1 MSAGT
6 PFSTPGRR
14 STVNNSRQLRPGV
27 RERLSTRI
35 PYEATHLIPVSIR
48 QDGNMKSARQETGTE
63 NEVIDDVTAGGPG
76 QGRMRMRER
85 LLWDVPLQF
94 SWTMEAESFTS
105 SLLHAGG
112 PLPNPGVTL
121 EQKTT
126 FVFVIFL
133 FIFLGI
139 LIVRC
144 FRILLDP
151 YRSMPTSTWA
161 DGLDGLEKGQFDY
174 ALA

>member
-1 MSAGT
+1 MDGET
-6 PFSTPGRR
+6 FTSTLLP
-14 STVNNSRQLRPGV
+14 
-27 RERLSTRI
+27 
-35 PYEATHLIPVSIR
+35 
-48 QDGNMKSARQETGTE
+48 
-63 NEVIDDVTAGGPG
+63 AGGAVHEG
-76 QGRMRMRER
+76 M
-85 LLWDVPLQF
+85 
-94 SWTMEAESFTS
+94 
-105 SLLHAGG
+105 
-112 PLPNPGVTL
+112 TL

-126 FVFVIFL
+126 FAFVIFL

-174 ALA
+174 VLA

>member
-1 MSAGT
+1 MDQV
-6 PFSTPGRR
+6 FSQRDKD
-14 STVNNSRQLRPGV
+14 N
-27 RERLSTRI
+27 
-35 PYEATHLIPVSIR
+35 A
-48 QDGNMKSARQETGTE
+48 A
-63 NEVIDDVTAGGPG
+63 GPG
-76 QGRMRMRER
+76 QLGRGRVRMPEW
-85 LLWDVPLQF
+85 LLWDYPLHF
-94 SWTMEAESFTS
+94 SWMMDGEPFTS
-105 SLLHAGG
+105 TLLRARG
-112 PLPNPGVTL
+112 PAPGHGMTL

-126 FVFVIFL
+126 FAFVIFL

>member
-1 MSAGT
+1 MGQISSQ
-6 PFSTPGRR
+6 PDQEKGREEGKE
-14 STVNNSRQLRPGV
+14 SVMHIFETTAQVP
-27 RERLSTRI
+27 ERYNKVHPSGFYYGLSK
-35 PYEATHLIPVSIR
+35 LM
-48 QDGNMKSARQETGTE
+48 MKR
-63 NEVIDDVTAGGPG
+63 
-76 QGRMRMRER
+76 RR
-85 LLWDVPLQF
+85 LWDYSFHLPWMMDGEIFAATLVP
-94 SWTMEAESFTS
+94 SGNVTPDS
-105 SLLHAGG
+105 SM
-112 PLPNPGVTL
+112 TL

-126 FVFVIFL
+126 FAFVILL

>member
-1 MSAGT
+1 MDHLFLRTERDRGLRSSRSRHGLEEFVMRKRKFWEHSFQLAWRMESET
-6 PFSTPGRR
+6 TST
-14 STVNNSRQLRPGV
+14 
-27 RERLSTRI
+27 
-35 PYEATHLIPVSIR
+35 
-48 QDGNMKSARQETGTE
+48 
-63 NEVIDDVTAGGPG
+63 
-76 QGRMRMRER
+76 
-85 LLWDVPLQF
+85 LLPAVDPAHHG
-94 SWTMEAESFTS
+94 M
-105 SLLHAGG
+105 
-112 PLPNPGVTL
+112 TL

-126 FVFVIFL
+126 FAFVIFL

>member
-1 MSAGT
+1 MDPVLSRRGKDDEAG
-6 PFSTPGRR
+6 PGEPGRG
-14 STVNNSRQLRPGV
+14 PV
-27 RERLSTRI
+27 RMS
-35 PYEATHLIPVSIR
+35 V
-48 QDGNMKSARQETGTE
+48 
-63 NEVIDDVTAGGPG
+63 
-76 QGRMRMRER
+76 R
-85 LLWDVPLQF
+85 LLWDDPLHLT
-94 SWTMEAESFTS
+94 WTMEAEPFTS
-105 SLLHAGG
+105 TLLRSGG
-112 PLPNPGVTL
+112 PVLDPGMTL

-139 LIVRC
+139 LIIRC

-151 YRSMPTSTWA
+151 YRSMPTSTWG

>member
-1 MSAGT
+1 MDPVLSQRDKDDEAN
-6 PFSTPGRR
+6 PGR
-14 STVNNSRQLRPGV
+14 L
-27 RERLSTRI
+27 
-35 PYEATHLIPVSIR
+35 
-48 QDGNMKSARQETGTE
+48 
-63 NEVIDDVTAGGPG
+63 
-76 QGRMRMRER
+76 GRGRVRMRER
-85 LLWDVPLQF
+85 LLWDYPLQF
-94 SWTMEAESFTS
+94 SWMMEAEAFTS
-105 SLLHAGG
+105 TLLRAGG
-112 PLPNPGVTL
+112 PVPDPGMTL

-126 FVFVIFL
+126 FVFVFFL

>member
-1 MSAGT
+1 M
-6 PFSTPGRR
+6 RR
-14 STVNNSRQLRPGV
+14 RKVCDSSF
-27 RERLSTRI
+27 
-35 PYEATHLIPVSIR
+35 PY
-48 QDGNMKSARQETGTE
+48 
-63 NEVIDDVTAGGPG
+63 
-76 QGRMRMRER
+76 
-85 LLWDVPLQF
+85 
-94 SWTMEAESFTS
+94 SWMMESEPATS
-105 SLLHAGG
+105 SMLTSEHF
-112 PLPNPGVTL
+112 PDDNTMSL

-126 FVFVIFL
+126 FAFVIFL